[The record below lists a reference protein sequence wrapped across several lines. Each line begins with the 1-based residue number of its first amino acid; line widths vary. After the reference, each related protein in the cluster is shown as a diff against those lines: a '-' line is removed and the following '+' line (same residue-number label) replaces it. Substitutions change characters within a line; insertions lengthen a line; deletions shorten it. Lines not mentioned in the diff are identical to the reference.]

1 VPTGSFAYTADR
13 WFAQNDSGGDA
24 TVTQASAPA
33 GFRGLNAIRIQAPMS
48 AGSIAGWG
56 QRFEGQM
63 VRDLDGK
70 NVVVSFD
77 LSQSVSGGAT
87 TTWYLQL
94 FGNTALDNGTFSTTL
109 FSTTFTP
116 PASAGVV
123 SIAIPAA
130 STVGLKYGAHFRV
143 VAVRTSGSGTLDA
156 YLGSVQFEADRLVG
170 GNWNN
175 PTPFEFRPL
184 PVELTMCQRYF
195 ETSYDDGMAP
205 GTAAILGSSVS
216 TRVTDAAGSW
226 GTLPFGFRVRK
237 RVSPTM
243 VMYSPTTGA
252 AGKIDNSGVGDIAG
266 TFQFS
271 DRNGALAQV
280 GGVAYGAGAQLS
292 LHWTANAEL

>member
-1 VPTGSFAYTADR
+1 MKRLFTAGLIWLGALGYANSQNWKQAQTGVLGTGASHQFGINIGGAWSALFTITGAGGVIPGGLAAFSCASNTWLASSSGGGAVCTQPAFSDISGVASANQIPAPTTSTSFRNRLTNANFDIWQRGTSFTVPTGSLAYTADR
-13 WFAQNDSGGDA
+13 WFAQNDSGGNA

-130 STVGLKYGAHFRV
+130 STVGLKYGAHFMV

-156 YLGSVQFEADRLVG
+156 YLGSV
-170 GNWNN
+170 
-175 PTPFEFRPL
+175 
-184 PVELTMCQRYF
+184 
-195 ETSYDDGMAP
+195 
-205 GTAAILGSSVS
+205 
-216 TRVTDAAGSW
+216 
-226 GTLPFGFRVRK
+226 
-237 RVSPTM
+237 
-243 VMYSPTTGA
+243 
-252 AGKIDNSGVGDIAG
+252 
-266 TFQFS
+266 
-271 DRNGALAQV
+271 
-280 GGVAYGAGAQLS
+280 
-292 LHWTANAEL
+292 

>member
-1 VPTGSFAYTADR
+1 
-13 WFAQNDSGGDA
+13 
-24 TVTQASAPA
+24 VTQASAPA
-33 GFRGLNAIRIQAPMS
+33 GFRELNAIRIQAPMS

-87 TTWYLQL
+87 ATWYLQL

-109 FSTTFTP
+109 FNTTFTP

-123 SIAIPAA
+123 SIAIPAV
-130 STVGLKYGAHFRV
+130 STVGLKYGAHFGV

-184 PVELTMCQRYF
+184 PVELTMSRRFYQRVPLQGVLGQAIASNAIFCSLKF
-195 ETSYDDGMAP
+195 EEMRAAP
-205 GTAAILGSSVS
+205 TATLLKTSVS
-216 TRVTDAAGSW
+216 GATFDLSVEGDCPTASNLSIMYYGAQPKSASFQWRGFSGLTFGGLAAGN
-226 GTLPFGFRVRK
+226 GFGDLVE
-237 RVSPTM
+237 
-243 VMYSPTTGA
+243 
-252 AGKIDNSGVGDIAG
+252 
-266 TFQFS
+266 
-271 DRNGALAQV
+271 
-280 GGVAYGAGAQLS
+280 LS
-292 LHWTANAEL
+292 AEL